1 MPESKATGDELQ
13 GGGPVESTEL
23 RKVGLKVTHPR
34 IRILQILDSN
44 DRHLSAED
52 IYRRLLDHEDDIG
65 LATVYRVLTQFEAA
79 GLVLKHNFE
88 GGQAV
93 YELDRGKHHD
103 HMVDIDTGKVIE
115 FTSEEIE
122 RLQHEIA
129 AKHGFV
135 IEDHSLVLYVRRKPG
150 AGRS

>member
-1 MPESKATGDELQ
+1 MESQDLKKA
-13 GGGPVESTEL
+13 
-23 RKVGLKVTHPR
+23 GLKVTHPR
-34 IRILQILDSN
+34 MRILEILETAAS
-44 DRHLSAED
+44 RHMSAED
-52 IYRRLLDHEDDIG
+52 IYKELLSHEDDIG

-93 YELDRGKHHD
+93 YEMDRGKHHD

-122 RLQHEIA
+122 KLQREIA
-129 AKHGFV
+129 DKHGYV
-135 IEDHSLVLYVRRKPG
+135 LEEHSLVLYVRAKKKK
-150 AGRS
+150 